1 MKKTFATLLAVLS
14 FGLVL
19 NGCVSSESD
28 NAYNKRQQMFDAQ
41 KASIDSIENEILRIR
56 EGNGGDMTKWSAD
69 TIALYK
75 KWQEELAL
83 RYQER
88 EKLIK
93 AMSGDTMSEMP
104 R

>member
-1 MKKTFATLLAVLS
+1 LS
-14 FGLVL
+14 ALSLILVL
-19 NGCVSSESD
+19 NGCVSSSPETD
-28 NAYNKRQQMFDAQ
+28 GYNKRQQMFDAQ
-41 KASIDSIENEILRIR
+41 KTSIESIENEILRIR

-69 TIALYK
+69 TITLYK
-75 KWQEELAL
+75 KWQDELAI

-93 AMSGDTMSEMP
+93 AMSGDTMSETP

>member
-1 MKKTFATLLAVLS
+1 MKKTFVILLAVLS
-14 FGLVL
+14 FSLVL
-19 NGCVSSESD
+19 NGCVSESD

-41 KASIDSIENEILRIR
+41 KASIDFIENEILRIR

-75 KWQEELAL
+75 KWQEELAI

-93 AMSGDTMSEMP
+93 AMSGDTMSETP